1 MRVRNTIIIYLL
13 LIFSAGLI
21 ISCGKNTGKLIK
33 IDPDKSH
40 INFSNN
46 IIESDSVNIFDFANV
61 YNGGGVGI
69 GDFNGDG
76 LMDIYF
82 TGNMVANKLYLN
94 KGNMEFQDI
103 TAEAGVGGTGN
114 WYRGV
119 SVIDINNDGKMD
131 IYVCATAKK
140 NPLERKN
147 ILYINQ
153 GPDKNGIP
161 VFKDMAESYGIA
173 DTSQSTMAYF
183 FDYDND
189 GDLDLFIGVNHI
201 ISGENANFF
210 KKRNLNGEH
219 PSTCKLFR
227 NDWNDSLKHPVFT
240 DVSRQAGILIEGY
253 THAVDILDI
262 NKDGWMDMLVT
273 NDYLSNN
280 VLYINNHDGTFTDQV
295 MDYFKHTAANSMGSD
310 AADLNN
316 DGLEDIIEVDMDPQD
331 NLRKKN
337 MQGPNNYSIY
347 QNSEIFG
354 FQYQY
359 PRNMLQANQGPT
371 VGSMDTIK
379 HPVFSDLGFYAGVA
393 ETDWSWTPLVADL
406 DNDGLKDII
415 YTNGFPKDI
424 TDHDFIAF
432 RQQAISLTSKK
443 ELLAAIPVIKIHNYA
458 FKNEGSFKFTD
469 MTKQWGLEEPTF
481 SNGAVY
487 VDLDNDGD
495 LDVVINDID
504 EPALLYENRIN
515 DDKKNAYLDI
525 RFQGSSKNIGGIG
538 TRVVLHQKNNIQNFV
553 NNPYRGYLSSVSPV
567 MHFGLG
573 SNSVIDSL
581 EIFWPGNFKQT
592 IKNPNPNRV
601 ISVHIQDAVP
611 YDPPKKPVL
620 AENDMFTNITARAG
634 IHYVH
639 ERPDLIDFNIQKSL
653 THKFSEYN
661 PALAVGDIDKNGLD
675 DIAIGA
681 TIHHSPQFLLQQSNG
696 SFIQKSLI
704 PDSSLPGK
712 QSVDEGILLFD
723 ADNDG
728 DLDLY
733 VAAGGFGYNHDAP
746 QYRDRLYVNDGRGNF
761 TEDSMALPLNFESKL
776 CVRAV
781 DYDKDGDLDLFISG
795 RVDPWNYPKPV
806 SSMILRNDTKDGKIK
821 FTDVT
826 STVAKDLL
834 NIGLTCDALFTDFDN
849 DGWPDLVL
857 VGEWMPVTFL
867 KNDHG
872 IFKNITKNTGISDQ
886 VGWWNSITAGDFDND
901 GDIDYIVGNLGEN
914 SFYRASDKY
923 PVSVYASD
931 FDKNGSYDPIPALFL
946 PGSLDDPTM
955 REYPGQVRDDVLK
968 QVRPLQIKFPTHHSF
983 AVATI
988 DKLFTKEQLDSALI
1002 LRANNLKSVFIRNDG
1017 NGKFTMTALPMQ
1029 AQISILNGMVTD
1041 DFDGDG
1047 NLDIMINGNDYSTE
1061 PSVGRYDAMNGLV
1074 MMGDGTGKFT
1084 AKSILESGICIP
1096 GNGKAL
1102 VKLKANDGRYL
1113 IAASQNLGPLELFA
1127 LKRKFE
1133 NIPIMPDETSAI
1145 LKYKNGKIQK
1155 QEFYCG
1161 SSFLSQS
1168 GRLLIVGKDLASITF
1183 FNDKGRQRNLNF

>member
-1 MRVRNTIIIYLL
+1 MGLR
-13 LIFSAGLI
+13 SSGLI
-21 ISCGKNTGKLIK
+21 NFILILSSGFLLSCGKGSGKLLK
-33 IDPDKSH
+33 IDSGKSH

-61 YNGGGVGI
+61 YNGGGIGI
-69 GDFNGDG
+69 GDFNNDG

-82 TGNMVANKLYLN
+82 TGNMVPNKLYLN
-94 KGNMEFQDI
+94 KGNMEFEDV
-103 TAEAGVGGTGN
+103 TEEAGVGGTGE

-131 IYVCATAKK
+131 LYVCATAKK
-140 NPLERKN
+140 NPLERRN

-161 VFKDMAESYGIA
+161 VFKDMAASYGLA
-173 DTSQSTMAYF
+173 DTSMSTMAYF

-201 ISGENANFF
+201 IDGENANFF
-210 KKRNLNGEH
+210 KKRHLNGEH
-219 PSTCKLFR
+219 PSTCRLYR

-253 THAVDILDI
+253 THAADILDI
-262 NKDGWMDMLVT
+262 NNDGWLDILVT
-273 NDYLSNN
+273 NDYVSNN
-280 VLYINNHDGTFTDQV
+280 VLYINNHDGTFTDHV
-295 MDYFKHTAANSMGSD
+295 TEYFKHTASNSMGSD

-331 NLRKKN
+331 NLRKKM
-337 MQGPNNYSIY
+337 MQSSNNYNMY
-347 QNSEIFG
+347 QNTELFG

-359 PRNMLQANQGPT
+359 PRNMLQVNQGPT
-371 VGSMDTIK
+371 VGELDSIK
-379 HPVFSDLGFYAGVA
+379 HPIFSDLGFYSGTA

-406 DNDGLKDII
+406 DNDGLKDIL

-432 RQQAISLTSKK
+432 RQKASALTSKK
-443 ELLAAIPVIKIHNYA
+443 EMLAEIPVVKIHNYVY
-458 FKNEGSFKFTD
+458 KNQGAFKFTD
-469 MTKQWGLEEPTF
+469 KTKDWGLEEPTF

-495 LDVVINDID
+495 LDVVINDIN
-504 EPALLYENRIN
+504 EPALVYENRIN
-515 DDKKNAYLDI
+515 KREKNVYLDI
-525 RFQGSSKNIGGIG
+525 RFLGSSKNIGGIG
-538 TRVVLHQKNNIQNFV
+538 AKVILYQKGNVQNFV
-553 NNPYRGYLSSVSPV
+553 NNPYRGYISSVSPI

-573 SNSVIDSL
+573 SNPAIDSL
-581 EIFWPGNFKQT
+581 EIFWPGYFKQV
-592 IKNPNPNRV
+592 IKNPSANQVLIVN
-601 ISVHIQDAVP
+601 IKDALPYPVP
-611 YDPPKKPVL
+611 INPVL
-620 AENDMFTNITARAG
+620 AENAMFRNITSQAG
-634 IHYVH
+634 IHYVF

-681 TIHHSPQFLLQQSNG
+681 TIYHSAQFFLQQPGGN
-696 SFIQKSLI
+696 FIQKSLL
-704 PDSSLPGK
+704 PDPSLAGK

-733 VAAGGFGYNHDAP
+733 VAAGGFGFNHDAP
-746 QYRDRLYVNDGRGNF
+746 QYRDRLYINDGKGNF
-761 TEDSMALPLNFESKL
+761 TEDSLALPVNFESKL

-806 SSMILRNDTKDGKIK
+806 SCIILRNDTKDGKIK

-872 IFKNITKNTGISDQ
+872 VFKNITKISGISNQ

-923 PVSVYASD
+923 PVSVYAKD
-931 FDKNGSYDPIPALFL
+931 FDKNGSFDAIPSLYL
-946 PGSLDDPTM
+946 PNTLEDPTM
-955 REYPGQVRDDVLK
+955 MEFPGQVRDDIVK
-968 QVRPLQIKFPTHHSF
+968 QIRQMQFKFPTHHSY
-983 AVATI
+983 AI
-988 DKLFTKEQLDSALI
+988 SSMDKVFTKEQLDSALI

-1029 AQISILNGMVTD
+1029 AQISVLNGMVVD

-1047 NLDIMINGNDYSTE
+1047 NLDVMINGNDYSTE
-1061 PSVGRYDAMNGLV
+1061 PSNGRYDALNGLV
-1074 MMGDGTGKFT
+1074 LMGDGTGKFS
-1084 AKSILESGICIP
+1084 AKSILESGIFIP

-1102 VKLKANDGRYL
+1102 VRLRSGDGRYL
-1113 IAASQNLGPLELFA
+1113 VAASQNRGPLELFA
-1127 LKRKFE
+1127 LRRKCE

-1145 LKYKNGKIQK
+1145 LKFRNGKIQK

-1168 GRLLIVGKDLASITF
+1168 GKILLIGKDLQSVTL
-1183 FNDKGRQRNLNF
+1183 FNNKGKQRILNF